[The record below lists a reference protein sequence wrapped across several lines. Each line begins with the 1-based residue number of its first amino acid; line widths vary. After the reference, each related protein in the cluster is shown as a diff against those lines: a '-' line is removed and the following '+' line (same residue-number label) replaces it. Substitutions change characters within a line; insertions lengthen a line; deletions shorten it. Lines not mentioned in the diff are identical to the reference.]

1 MKIIN
6 DTLKSPS
13 GKWSRKSLTAFMAFA
28 FALLYVIIPLIPA
41 FRDFE
46 PQEYVFITL
55 ISFSATALGLTVV
68 GKVFASKY
76 NTTE

>member
-6 DTLKSPS
+6 DTLKTPA
-13 GKWSRKSLTAFMAFA
+13 GKWSRKSLTAFASFT
-28 FALLYVIIPLIPA
+28 FALIYVLIPLVPR
-41 FRDFE
+41 FNKFE

-68 GKVFASKY
+68 SKIFD
-76 NTTE
+76 NKNP